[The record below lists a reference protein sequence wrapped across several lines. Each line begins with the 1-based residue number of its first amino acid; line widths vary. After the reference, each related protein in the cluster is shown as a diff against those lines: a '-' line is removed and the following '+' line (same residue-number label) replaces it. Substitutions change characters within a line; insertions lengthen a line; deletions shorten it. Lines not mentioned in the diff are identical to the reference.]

1 MKLYLS
7 SYRLGNNPKKLIELF
22 SDDKKI
28 AVIANAMDFVDDSQR
43 EESAKQSI
51 MELKNLGL
59 FPEEI
64 DLRDYFGKQ
73 NELSRKLNN
82 YGAVYVRG
90 GNTFVLRRAMA
101 QSSFDKWIK
110 NKNRDPNFVYAGYS
124 AGICVLSPTLH
135 GLELVDDPNIVPQGY
150 NQKIIWDGLSIVDFS
165 IAPHYKSDHPESGN
179 VDKEVEY
186 FIKHK
191 MPFKTLHDGE
201 IIIKKNV
208 RLKFF

>member
-150 NQKIIWDGLSIVDFS
+150 NPQIIWSGLDIVDFS
-165 IAPHYKSDHPESGN
+165 IAPHYKSDHPESEM
-179 VDKEVEY
+179 VEKEVEY
-186 FIKHK
+186 FIKNK
-191 MPFKTLHDGE
+191 IPFKTLRDGE
-201 IIIKKNV
+201 IIIRNK
-208 RLKFF
+208 